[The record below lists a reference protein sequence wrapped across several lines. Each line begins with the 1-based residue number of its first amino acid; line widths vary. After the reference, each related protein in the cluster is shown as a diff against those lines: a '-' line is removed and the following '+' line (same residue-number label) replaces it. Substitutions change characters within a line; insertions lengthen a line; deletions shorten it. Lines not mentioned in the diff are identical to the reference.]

1 MLQPALI
8 PTLCSDS
15 VPWSG
20 HLLPVTLRQL
30 HILLDRYTSK
40 RAIKRRCA
48 SQRHDFTYIN
58 SKYKVVFIVRSG
70 LDVTR
75 ISGLQNIKDAQTV
88 WVSP

>member
-1 MLQPALI
+1 MLQSALT
-8 PTLCSDS
+8 PTLCSGS

-48 SQRHDFTYIN
+48 SQRHDFTYI
-58 SKYKVVFIVRSG
+58 
-70 LDVTR
+70 
-75 ISGLQNIKDAQTV
+75 
-88 WVSP
+88 